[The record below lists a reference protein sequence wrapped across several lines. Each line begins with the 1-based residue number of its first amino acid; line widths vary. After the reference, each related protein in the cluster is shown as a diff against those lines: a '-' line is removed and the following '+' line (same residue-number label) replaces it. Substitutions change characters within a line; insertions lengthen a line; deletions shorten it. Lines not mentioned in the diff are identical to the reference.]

1 MRKWLCKNRKNIPYF
16 LCNNS
21 CHNIHDLQQ
30 NVFFLRQLEL
40 RDSNAI
46 FAAYAYDHEVTR
58 HLSCNPHSKKTETK
72 ALIKRFLADDQTG
85 LSLTWII
92 EKSDKADLT
101 DIIGRKINGLKKH
114 WDLRLWESIGE

>member
-1 MRKWLCKNRKNIPYF
+1 MRP
-16 LCNNS
+16 
-21 CHNIHDLQQ
+21 
-30 NVFFLRQLEL
+30 LEL

-58 HLSCNPHSKKTETK
+58 YLSCNPHSKKTETK
-72 ALIKRFLADDQTG
+72 ALIECFLADDQAG

-101 DIIGRKINGLKKH
+101 DIIGRKIKGLKKH
-114 WDLRLWESIGE
+114 WDLRL